1 MEIKVICRRIAMK
14 KWIMLLF
21 LMGQASLSFA
31 QYGSSSGQNYNP
43 NQSGRSSQSYGNQQS
58 SSGSP
63 CENLKST
70 DPEAYAFSQQLSPI
84 HQSVFCAQF
93 SKAQQKQAMALA
105 GSETQDIQG
114 KSSGSITP
122 DMAVEVVMQT
132 ARYQQGNS
140 STQGS
145 QSSTQQSPYSSQGQ
159 SSSSRSGRYSNY

>member
-1 MEIKVICRRIAMK
+1 MK

-43 NQSGRSSQSYGNQQS
+43 NQSGRSSQSYGSSQN

-63 CENLKST
+63 CENLRST
-70 DPEAYAFSQQLSPI
+70 DPEAYTFSQQLSPI
-84 HQSVFCAQF
+84 HQHVFCSQF

-122 DMAVEVVMQT
+122 DMAVEVVMQI
-132 ARYQQGNS
+132 ARYQQDSG
-140 STQGS
+140 GS
-145 QSSTQQSPYSSQGQ
+145 QESQSNTQQSPYPSQGQ
-159 SSSSRSGRYSNY
+159 SSSRSGRYSNY